1 MERKRDFYIVNR
13 SELPACLIV
22 QPIHSAGMGRLK
34 DAGVLPVD
42 SLDAVDPGR
51 IVAAITR
58 NAGFSGQQ
66 MNGLPDLKVV
76 AVHGVGYDPVDIDT
90 ATSLGIS
97 VTNTP
102 GSNERSVAEQ
112 AIALIFALAKQVVA
126 ADTAARTGD
135 FAFKYSVDLMEVA
148 GLTLGILGFGAIG
161 RQTAAIGRALGMRVI
176 ALSSHQPDAV
186 FERLGV
192 VRASSLQVLLRES
205 DVVSLHLPSTPS
217 TRNIIGREQLALMK
231 PTSLLINTGR
241 GSTVDEDALVNALRD
256 GTIRG
261 AGLDVFRSEPLD
273 PNHPL
278 CSLPNVIL
286 SPHLAGS
293 TEAALRRTAIA
304 AAECVLTVLSDKWP
318 ETLVNPQVWASR
330 RQSILNR

>member
-1 MERKRDFYIVNR
+1 MNR

-22 QPIHSAGMGRLK
+22 QPIHSAGVDRLK
-34 DAGVLPVD
+34 DAGILPVD
-42 SLDAVDPGR
+42 NLDHVDPAC

-66 MNGLPDLKVV
+66 MNTLPNLQVV
-76 AVHGVGYDPVDIDT
+76 AVHGVGYDPVDVDT

-112 AIALIFALAKQVVA
+112 AIGLMFALAKQVVA
-126 ADTAARTGD
+126 ADSATRKGD
-135 FAFKYSVDLMEVA
+135 FAFKYSADLIEVA

-161 RQTAAIGRALGMRVI
+161 CQTAAIGRALGMRVI

-192 VRASSLQVLLRES
+192 VRASSIQMLLRES

-217 TRNIIGREQLALMK
+217 TRNVIGREQLALMK

-241 GSTVDEDALVNALRD
+241 GSTVDEDALVDALRD

-278 CSLPNVIL
+278 CSLQNVIL

-293 TEAALRRTAIA
+293 TEAALRRTATA
-304 AAECVLTVLSDKWP
+304 AAECVLTVLANKRP

-330 RQSILNR
+330 RPSLFNR